1 MKHFFTLCAAL
12 ICSTIM
18 FAQTPAQEMT
28 KSTFKG
34 TASTKVL
41 GKDYSINNQTAEFTL
56 NASNNKCVDLKLSDV
71 AITAK
76 IVISITIT
84 VKDII
89 ATGLEVT
96 KSGSTFSL
104 KDTPFKVKLDNG
116 SGVAEVSASI
126 SASSI
131 DINNKKASLTIH
143 LTDLPEA
150 MQKLKITSLDVKYD
164 LTLDSYTPASIDDV
178 TVNAQKSDYKFV
190 KDGKV
195 VILNKGVE
203 YNVNGVKMQ

>member
-1 MKHFFTLCAAL
+1 MKHFFTLCVAL

-18 FAQTPAQEMT
+18 LAQTPAQEMT

-34 TASTKVL
+34 TASTKVR

-71 AITAK
+71 AVK
-76 IVISITIT
+76 VIVSIT
-84 VKDII
+84 VKNII

-116 SGVAEVSASI
+116 SGVAEVTASI

-164 LTLDSYTPASIDDV
+164 LTLDSYTPASIEDV